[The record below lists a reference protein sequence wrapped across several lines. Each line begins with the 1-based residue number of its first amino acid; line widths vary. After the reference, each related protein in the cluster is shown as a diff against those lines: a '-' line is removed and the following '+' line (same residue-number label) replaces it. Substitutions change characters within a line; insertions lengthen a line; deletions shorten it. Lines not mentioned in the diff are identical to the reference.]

1 MRIQQQLLH
10 SFSFSC
16 TFVTDQGYTLP
27 MRGCLTKLL
36 LWSVV
41 AAAFVWTLTVA
52 LNPWALHIGRRST
65 PFLYWHGSG
74 TVISKDGKAYP
85 LYVSFW
91 PGRPQGI
98 HGGGRRE
105 GKRVSANLRGR
116 GYLCLSPGN
125 IERMDMSGTMYGG
138 YTSSDDSLFDFRL
151 LEWRKA
157 FAINY
162 QHRGFFDLA
171 GMWQGQN
178 LVMNR
183 PNEQGIRL
191 NTGPFIDNA
200 KATLRWSTYDEFETT
215 CRNSAAATLR

>member
-1 MRIQQQLLH
+1 MLH
-10 SFSFSC
+10 SFNFTY
-16 TFVTDQGYTLP
+16 TFVTDPGYTRP
-27 MRGCLTKLL
+27 MRGCLAKLL

-41 AAAFVWTLTVA
+41 GVVCVWAFIVV
-52 LNPWALHIGRRST
+52 LNPWALHIGGRST

-74 TVISKDGKAYP
+74 IVVSKDGKSYP

-91 PGRPQGI
+91 PSRPQGI
-98 HGGGRRE
+98 HGGGHRE

-125 IERMDMSGTMYGG
+125 IKRMDMSGTMYGG
-138 YTSSDDSLFDFRL
+138 YISSDDSLFDFRL
-151 LEWRKA
+151 LEWRKPY
-157 FAINY
+157 AINY
-162 QHRGFFDLA
+162 QNRGFFDLA
-171 GMWQGQN
+171 GTWQGQN

-200 KATLRWSTYDEFETT
+200 KATLHWSTYSEFEASCRTT
-215 CRNSAAATLR
+215 SAAVAH

>member
-1 MRIQQQLLH
+1 
-10 SFSFSC
+10 
-16 TFVTDQGYTLP
+16 
-27 MRGCLTKLL
+27 MRGCLAKLL

-41 AAAFVWTLTVA
+41 GTVCVWAFIIA
-52 LNPWALHIGRRST
+52 LNPWALHIGGRST
-65 PFLYWHGSG
+65 PLLYWHGSG
-74 TVISKDGKAYP
+74 TVVSKDGKTYP

-91 PGRPQGI
+91 PGRPQRMHGI
-98 HGGGRRE
+98 GRRE
-105 GKRVSANLRGR
+105 GKGVSADLRGT
-116 GYLCLSPGN
+116 GYLCLAPGN

-138 YTSSDDSLFDFRL
+138 YTSSADSLFDFRL

-178 LVMNR
+178 LVMDR

-200 KATLRWSTYDEFETT
+200 KATLHWSTYDKFVED
-215 CRNSAAATLR
+215 CRSASRPSAH

>member
-1 MRIQQQLLH
+1 M
-10 SFSFSC
+10 C
-16 TFVTDQGYTLP
+16 V
-27 MRGCLTKLL
+27 
-36 LWSVV
+36 W
-41 AAAFVWTLTVA
+41 AFIIA
-52 LNPWALHIGRRST
+52 LNPWALHIGGRST
-65 PFLYWHGSG
+65 PLLYWHGSG
-74 TVISKDGKAYP
+74 TVVSKDGKTYP

-91 PGRPQGI
+91 PGRPQRMHGI
-98 HGGGRRE
+98 GRRE
-105 GKRVSANLRGR
+105 GKGVSADLRGT
-116 GYLCLSPGN
+116 GYLCLAPGN

-138 YTSSDDSLFDFRL
+138 YTSSADSLFDFRL

-178 LVMNR
+178 LVMDR

-200 KATLRWSTYDEFETT
+200 KATLHWSTYDKFVED
-215 CRNSAAATLR
+215 CRSASRPSAH